1 MTRVPPDT
9 RRACAPL
16 TSRTPNASRRFP
28 RSGEFLFFYFSR
40 ASLINQ
46 INPSDRS
53 SQGEEFSAHVSV
65 DRTSIPSVVVGG
77 ADVRELRGPSFRSRS
92 SRARDDAESASFG
105 RQHGSFSAISFL
117 QRSLDS
123 DGDLS
128 PSLSNLSTE
137 EDGGSSLTNVDARVG
152 PERASLFEF
161 NGGNSEF
168 TSATPNEMSF
178 MWNSLGD
185 DANAAIVP
193 ASPPERDVGILR
205 KPSPKPSPDRHPNGA
220 QSIPPRVVVVHV
232 DGDDEGCVASAG
244 RKQRGSFSSLLLL
257 EAHELSTLDSSPN
270 SQRRGAMQAHIEDE
284 FVTRGLEKGA
294 PVASTRV
301 AA

>member
-1 MTRVPPDT
+1 M
-9 RRACAPL
+9 
-16 TSRTPNASRRFP
+16 
-28 RSGEFLFFYFSR
+28 
-40 ASLINQ
+40 
-46 INPSDRS
+46 
-53 SQGEEFSAHVSV
+53 

-92 SRARDDAESASFG
+92 SRARDEVAARDAESASFG

-128 PSLSNLSTE
+128 PSLSNLSQE
-137 EDGGSSLTNVDARVG
+137 EDGSSLTNIDAR
-152 PERASLFEF
+152 PERAAPFEF

-185 DANAAIVP
+185 DANNADAP
-193 ASPPERDVGILR
+193 ASPPRERDVGILR

-257 EAHELSTLDSSPN
+257 EAHELSTLDSSPG
-270 SQRRGAMQAHIEDE
+270 SHKRAMQSHIEKE
-284 FVTRGLEKGA
+284 RGLDDRRFGGGGGGRVHARLGVADEKAA
-294 PVASTRV
+294 PRI
-301 AA
+301 